1 MRVARGEDIE
11 EFSNFSKEESLFFTG
26 GRGIESLVAERTK
39 RLIAPSARRNRS
51 DILSSRVSL
60 KGASIEF
67 RSCKIHGE
75 FRGMFG
81 DVFRTTISQFR
92 RERVRVNGRTT
103 RMILGDLRSPNR
115 SQIAFALVFNGWCA
129 RIGSILDAYSISFDI
144 IQMEPAPLLS
154 YYNYPLKIVSKLSV
168 QNILL
173 KRVTM

>member
-1 MRVARGEDIE
+1 M
-11 EFSNFSKEESLFFTG
+11 
-26 GRGIESLVAERTK
+26 
-39 RLIAPSARRNRS
+39 
-51 DILSSRVSL
+51 

-154 YYNYPLKIVSKLSV
+154 YYNYRLKIVSKLSV

-173 KRVTM
+173 KGVTV